1 MVISIQSILTPL
13 IITLTCLPKKAKP
26 QWKTTVA
33 LNKLYMGLGFV
44 LRIIIGNMLPKS
56 LFGAENYSNHQV
68 ISRILS
74 FPAPNCLSIAAAT
87 FAELLLY
94 SELGYI
100 HRVGG
105 VAPGNCAN
113 AG

>member
-1 MVISIQSILTPL
+1 MVINIQSILPPL
-13 IITLTCLPKKAKP
+13 IITLTWLPKKAKP

-44 LRIIIGNMLPKS
+44 LLIVTGNIPPKS
-56 LFGAENYSNHQV
+56 GVKVVPSHTGHRL
-68 ISRILS
+68 L
-74 FPAPNCLSIAAAT
+74 APNCLSIAAAT